1 MRWLSSRSNRA
12 REEMAT
18 TRRFSRLWA
27 MVRFPGEEA
36 LHEGEIER
44 HFNTRCSQVPHQGC
58 VSFQL
63 RRVARPLLLQERFDV
78 GAAVAAGLIIDYP
91 TCAVRIHE
99 AAVDDAG
106 LQPSVTQQAER
117 VLAARL

>member
-27 MVRFPGEEA
+27 MWEFPGEEA
-36 LHEGEIER
+36 LQQREIQR
-44 HFNTRCSQVPHQGC
+44 HFNTRGSETPYQGGIAL
-58 VSFQL
+58 QL
-63 RRVARPLLLQERFDV
+63 RRVTQPFPFQEGVQVRS
-78 GAAVAAGLIIDYP
+78 GMAAGLVVHDP
-91 TCAVRIHE
+91 AHPLLVHE

-106 LQPSVTQQAER
+106 LEPPVLQQ
-117 VLAARL
+117 